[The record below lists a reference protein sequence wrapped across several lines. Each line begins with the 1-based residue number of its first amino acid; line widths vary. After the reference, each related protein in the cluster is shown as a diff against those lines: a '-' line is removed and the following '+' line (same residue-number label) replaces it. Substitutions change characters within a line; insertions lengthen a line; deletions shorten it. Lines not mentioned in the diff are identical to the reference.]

1 VEITGD
7 VEFLCEYG
15 AEMLVETARLWF
27 DMGFFSDRQGGKF
40 VIHSVT
46 GPDEYTTVVN
56 NNAYTNMMARE
67 NLWYA
72 AQAVETLRRDWPQ
85 HYVALAHETKLDPNE
100 AADWKR
106 AADNMYIPYDE
117 RTKIN
122 PQDDSFLDR
131 EVWDLKNTPKEKF
144 PLLLHY
150 HPLVIYRFQVIKQ
163 ADIVLAMFLLGNE
176 FSMEQKKRNF
186 DYYDALTTGD
196 SSLSACIQSIVAAE
210 VGYDEPAIKYLRYAV
225 LMDLADVG
233 GNVRDGVH
241 IASIGGTWMAMVYGL
256 AGMRDYDGKL
266 SFDPTRLIEKL
277 SFPLM
282 FRGQRLEVL
291 IEKESVTYTLR
302 EGSGLTVY
310 HGKQPVHL
318 KVGEPATLARS

>member
-1 VEITGD
+1 
-7 VEFLCEYG
+7 VEFLCDYG

-72 AQAVETLRRDWPQ
+72 AAAVELLRKEHPQ
-85 HYVALAHETKLDPNE
+85 AFVALAHETKLEPNE

-106 AADNMYIPYDE
+106 AADHMYIPYDE

-131 EVWDLKNTPKEKF
+131 EVWDIKNTPKDKF

-176 FSMEQKKRNF
+176 FSMEQKKTQFR
-186 DYYDALTTGD
+186 L
-196 SSLSACIQSIVAAE
+196 
-210 VGYDEPAIKYLRYAV
+210 LRPPHH
-225 LMDLADVG
+225 
-233 GNVRDGVH
+233 R
-241 IASIGGTWMAMVYGL
+241 
-256 AGMRDYDGKL
+256 
-266 SFDPTRLIEKL
+266 
-277 SFPLM
+277 
-282 FRGQRLEVL
+282 RLEF
-291 IEKESVTYTLR
+291 SPPASRPSSPPRSATTTRRSSTCVTR
-302 EGSGLTVY
+302 C
-310 HGKQPVHL
+310 
-318 KVGEPATLARS
+318 

>member
-1 VEITGD
+1 
-7 VEFLCEYG
+7 
-15 AEMLVETARLWF
+15 
-27 DMGFFSDRQGGKF
+27 MGFFSDRQNGKF

-72 AQAVETLRRDWPQ
+72 AQAVELLRRDHPKA
-85 HYVALAHETKLDPNE
+85 YVALAHETRLQPSE

-106 AADNMYIPYDE
+106 AGDNMFIPFDE

-122 PQDDSFLDR
+122 PQDDSFLDK
-131 EVWDLKNTPKEKF
+131 EMWDIRNTPKERF

-150 HPLVIYRFQVIKQ
+150 HPLVIYRNQVIKQ

-186 DYYDALTTGD
+186 DYYDPITTGD
-196 SSLSACIQSIVAAE
+196 SSLSACIQSIEAAE
-210 VGYDEPAIKYLRYAV
+210 IGYDEAAIKYMRYAV

-241 IASIGGTWMAMVYGL
+241 IASMGGTWMAIVFGL
-256 AGMRDYDGKL
+256 AGMRDYGGNL
-266 SFDPTRLIEKL
+266 LFDPKPFVERLR
-277 SFPLM
+277 
-282 FRGQRLEVL
+282 FRLTIRQHCLQVEIAGGKVH
-291 IEKESVTYTLR
+291 YTL
-302 EGSGLTVY
+302 
-310 HGKQPVHL
+310 L
-318 KVGEPATLARS
+318 KGDRLSIRHRDEALSLVQGEAVTRAV